1 MELSVVE
8 YVVCTVQWKGVG
20 GSFVDFGLENH
31 DCRDTVVVMC
41 SVSVWV
47 LLICVLRRFV
57 R

>member
-20 GSFVDFGLENH
+20 GSFVNFGLEDH

-41 SVSVWV
+41 SVFIWV